1 MEEISMR
8 SSQYFNTLLIV
19 LVSLLAISCGEEK
32 KEKPVKNGIDA
43 EILNLQDS
51 TVLFYS
57 MTPPLDVIK
66 GKEPAFYLE
75 IETDSN
81 GIFVQPL
88 DLNEGYYYLEHDHVR
103 SLYFIQK
110 GKRLSLDFDA
120 KKPSVKPE
128 YSGKL
133 KYESRYLYDRYLA
146 HAQFTAKQST
156 YYNYSESDFITE
168 VTHVRG
174 ALDSNLVMYIANH
187 PTGSP
192 IFMEQ
197 ESLTNLYFMAAYL
210 EAYAVKRKSANDTKL
225 APLSSSYFDV
235 LNTLNI
241 NETRAMENPDFYTYI
256 QNYVWAR
263 SGEPQN
269 TSAVLAQ
276 ISFVDSVFTVS
287 EYQDYLRYQAAKE
300 VATWQKS
307 NDRKLMLDTLSGL
320 ISDEEIKSFLIQN
333 IQNDTATMPLES
345 QVTLE
350 DQ

>member
-1 MEEISMR
+1 MEVILKR
-8 SSQYFNTLLIV
+8 SSLFYKSFFALFLVV
-19 LVSLLAISCGEEK
+19 LTASCSSEK

-51 TVLFYS
+51 TLLFYS
-57 MTPPLDVIK
+57 LTPPLDQIK
-66 GKEPAFYLE
+66 GKEPEFYLE

-81 GIFVQPL
+81 GIFVKPL
-88 DLNEGYYYLEHDHVR
+88 DLKEGYYYLEHDHVR

-120 KKPSVKPE
+120 QKPSEKPDF
-128 YSGKL
+128 SGKL

-156 YYNYSESDFITE
+156 YYTYSENEFVAE

-174 ALDSNLVMYIANH
+174 ALDTSLVMYIANH

-210 EAYAVKRKSANDTKL
+210 EAYAVKRKSKDGQKI
-225 APLSSSYFDV
+225 PLSEDYYQL
-235 LNTLNI
+235 LNQI
-241 NETRAMENPDFYTYI
+241 NVNDPRSINNPEFYQYI
-256 QNYVWAR
+256 QNFVWAR
-263 SGEPQN
+263 AGEPKN
-269 TSAVLAQ
+269 SNAVISQLA
-276 ISFVDSVFTVS
+276 FVDSVFTVQ
-287 EYQDYLRYQAAKE
+287 EYKDYLRFQAARE
-300 VATWQKS
+300 VGKWENTP
-307 NDRKLMLDTLSGL
+307 NRKLMLDTLSGL
-320 ISDEEIKSFLIQN
+320 ISDHEIKTYLIKN
-333 IQNDTATMPLES
+333 IQQDTASIPMVN
-345 QVTLE
+345 QVILE